1 MSKLVS
7 AILSD
12 FRHDSGIPANQ
23 VSDANLLRYYNDVRD
38 EVVDR
43 IVAEK
48 EDFFYDEY
56 TVDLVN
62 GKREYVLAKRG
73 DLAEDGVTVLDGILK
88 IKAISVKFKSTDTD
102 YTLIRPEAVS
112 NLDYDSLSY
121 EKTVSPFYV
130 VSDNSVFLYPFPTED
145 ID

>member
-121 EKTVSPFYV
+121 GKTVSPFYV